1 MRQTY
6 SLLLLGVLLSS
17 LAWAQTDEMVRVKS
31 GEQLTTAQKY
41 LFPQFAVGTVYL
53 RNGQTPTA
61 RLNYQLQLREIQFI
75 DPKGDT
81 LTLANVHTVQR
92 IGLNKEVFV
101 FDQNGMALQLLGEYG
116 SVKLTQNHSLQIV
129 NVDKEVG
136 FGQSSSLS
144 SVNTY
149 SSHPTAAGSPA
160 KLEVKGD
167 MMFSHKKFLYLINQN
182 GLSVVPTR
190 KTVLKLFPKH
200 KSAVEQYLDDQPVQF
215 HATEDLQRLLAYCAG
230 LN

>member
-1 MRQTY
+1 MKIQ
-6 SLLLLGVLLSS
+6 SILFPLLVVMNGWA
-17 LAWAQTDEMVRVKS
+17 LAQSDDNIQVKS
-31 GEQLTTAQKY
+31 GEQLTPAQAY
-41 LFPQFAVGTVYL
+41 LYPQFAMGTVYL

-92 IGLNKEVFV
+92 IGLNKEMFV
-101 FDQNGMALQLLGEYG
+101 FDQNSLALKVLGEYG
-116 SVKLTQNHSLQIV
+116 PVKLVQHHSLQII

-149 SSHPTAAGSPA
+149 SSHPTATGSPA
-160 KLEVKGD
+160 KLEIKGD
-167 MMFSHKKFLYLINQN
+167 MLYSHKKLLYLINQN

-190 KTVLKLFPKH
+190 KAVLRGFPRTR
-200 KSAVEQYLDDQPVQF
+200 PP
-215 HATEDLQRLLAYCAG
+215 
-230 LN
+230 